1 MHTHNKHT
9 PKKDLLQSRREI
21 REAEA
26 SLVFLSQ
33 AQPELCFLV
42 PELSLKFQLSLVNL
56 RQSHSPL
63 LCDHMREGFSKCQLN
78 RFCSE
83 SSHVASLGLGP
94 EKA

>member
-1 MHTHNKHT
+1 MHTHNKAHT
-9 PKKDLLQSRREI
+9 KKKKKRAIQ
-21 REAEA
+21 EAEA
-26 SLVFLSQ
+26 SLVVFLSQ

-42 PELSLKFQLSLVNL
+42 PELSLRFQLSLVNL

-63 LCDHMREGFSKCQLN
+63 LCDQMREGFSKCQLN

-83 SSHVASLGLGP
+83 SSHVASLGLSP